1 MPGTESTE
9 QVVDGYWRTVLIASW
24 TAFKQSAIGDI
35 KMSILTLKNLG
46 ERERKVLILHG
57 QLLSTTSS
65 KLTLIRN
72 LSKEVLKDVLNCL
85 DYHK

>member
-1 MPGTESTE
+1 
-9 QVVDGYWRTVLIASW
+9 
-24 TAFKQSAIGDI
+24 
-35 KMSILTLKNLG
+35 MSFLTLKNLG
-46 ERERKVLILHG
+46 DRERKVLILHG